1 MRKTGDCMVRD
12 YDSDKDAPITED
24 TQVNPSVTES
34 EDARQRVSELEAQV
48 EALMR
53 QISALQ
59 RTIVDWHSAMFGAI
73 NLILKPYQFNL
84 TIEREHLLNLMPTR
98 IDCLVIK
105 KDGDIPIELDAF
117 RLFRKHNIIE
127 LKSFRD
133 DLDESVLWHTISYAA
148 SYRSLEPEVRTA
160 DLTISIFRNSFP
172 RKLMGELEA
181 LGWKVEQPY
190 HNIFYL
196 SGMIGIPV
204 QIVVTKD
211 LGEEYLPL
219 QILTGRAKE
228 ADVRKFAAYRVNLAE
243 RSDQIYADAVLWA
256 CSEANADLFR
266 KLKEEKAMYGVLRDI
281 MKDDLVKERE
291 EERLNTLNTVAER
304 MINAGVAGDEIAL
317 ATNLPRQ
324 DIDTIARGLNRT
336 VSWNEAGA

>member
-1 MRKTGDCMVRD
+1 MADVGQD
-12 YDSDKDAPITED
+12 
-24 TQVNPSVTES
+24 NPSISES
-34 EDARQRVSELEAQV
+34 DEARRRISELEAQV
-48 EALMR
+48 ETLMQ

-73 NLILKPYQFNL
+73 NLILKPYKYNL
-84 TIEREHLLNLMPTR
+84 AIEREHLLHLMPTR

-105 KDGDIPIELDAF
+105 KDGDIPIDLDAF
-117 RLFRKHNIIE
+117 RLFRKHNVIE

-148 SYRSLEPEVRTA
+148 SYRSLEPDVRTG
-160 DLTISIFRNSFP
+160 DITITIFRNSFP
-172 RKLMGELEA
+172 RKLMGELDA

-196 SGMIGIPV
+196 SGMIGIPI

-219 QILTGRAKE
+219 QILTGRARE
-228 ADVRKFAAYRVNLAE
+228 ADVRKFASYRINLAE
-243 RSDQIYADAVLWA
+243 RSDQIFADAVLWA

-266 KLKEEKAMYGVLRDI
+266 KLKEEETMYGVLREI
-281 MKDDLVKERE
+281 MKDDFVKERQE
-291 EERLNTLNTVAER
+291 GWQEGRQEGQLDMMNSVAER
-304 MINAGVAGDEIAL
+304 MISAGKPGDEISL
-317 ATNLPRQ
+317 FTTLKRQ
-324 DIDTIARGLNRT
+324 DIDKIARRLNRT
-336 VSWNEAGA
+336 VSWNEARA